1 MDRGLFGTFD
11 YDRDYLQPPEPRE
24 ERDPADYVFSAG
36 QWIYVGDCQIM
47 DREHY
52 EDNAYWRKRYMELC
66 YELGAIINEQQ
77 DKIISLT
84 NANRRLERE
93 NWNLK
98 HNRGRR
104 R

>member
-36 QWIYVGDCQIM
+36 QWIYVGDCQLM

-52 EDNAYWRKRYMELC
+52 EDNAYWRKRYMELG
-66 YELGAIINEQQ
+66 YELGAIIDEQQ
-77 DKIISLT
+77 DKMVSLI
-84 NANRRLERE
+84 NKNRRLESE

-104 R
+104 K